1 MSHLYIFDLGGVL
14 IKNFHTL
21 PEMSKIMGL
30 PFEVLEKDWELYAR
44 PLMEGYMSTNDYYD
58 HLFTHFGYKCEGDF
72 FHDTFHP
79 TRNEVMIDIAGK
91 LKAKGNVTAIGS
103 NTFAPHWHIID
114 TLDIRKN
121 FTTCYASH
129 EMHLIKPDKEFWQYI
144 MAKEGFTSENT
155 TFVDDYVENIEG
167 AASLGIETFR
177 YTGDDKAL
185 LEFFKDRI

>member
-1 MSHLYIFDLGGVL
+1 MRRLYIFDLGGVL

-30 PFEVLEKDWELYAR
+30 PFKVLEKDWQLYAR

-58 HLFTHFGYKCEGDF
+58 HLLTHYGYKVEGEF
-72 FHDTFHP
+72 FKDTFHP
-79 TRNEVMIDIAGK
+79 IRNEVMIDIASK

-103 NTFAPHWHIID
+103 NTFKPHWHIID

-129 EMHLIKPDKEFWQYI
+129 EIHLIKPDKEFWQYI
-144 MAKEGFTSENT
+144 MDKEGFSPKET
-155 TFVDDYVENIEG
+155 TFVDDYIENIEG
-167 AASLGIETFR
+167 AKALGIETFH
-177 YTGDDKAL
+177 YTGDNDAL
-185 LEFFKDRI
+185 LNFFKDRI